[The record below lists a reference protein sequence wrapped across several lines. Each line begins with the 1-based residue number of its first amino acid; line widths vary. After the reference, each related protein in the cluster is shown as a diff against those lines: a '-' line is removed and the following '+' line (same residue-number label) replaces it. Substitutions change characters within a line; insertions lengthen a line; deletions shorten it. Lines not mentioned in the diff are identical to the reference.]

1 MMVVTLAIILALCA
15 VMLMRAQYPGY
26 PPGYYPTPYPAVYL
40 PPQPLPAPPSSYIP
54 APRPGQAEEIHEE
67 IIRDRY
73 TCAGATE
80 ETILTLQSTAG
91 NKLRIKK
98 FAAVLSAPGDVYG
111 HCGGRTPIH
120 VDQLADSPT
129 LSDGD
134 ADPVDI
140 EIPVGVSFRLTAK
153 IAGAATVDYYIKYT
167 STARLQ

>member
-1 MMVVTLAIILALCA
+1 MMVVTIIMLLALCA

-26 PPGYYPTPYPAVYL
+26 YNPYGPTPYPTVYPP
-40 PPQPLPAPPSSYIP
+40 PPQYPPPPASYTP

-67 IIRDRY
+67 IIRERY
-73 TCAGATE
+73 TCTGATE
-80 ETILTLQSTAG
+80 ETMLTLQSTAG
-91 NKLRIKK
+91 NRLRIKK

-140 EIPVGVSFRLTAK
+140 EIPVGVTFRLTAK

-167 STARLQ
+167 STAKLQ